1 MWYSTGCAG
10 CPDSFRLLY
19 IQGSDI
25 FHNPR
30 AKLSMYIDFHPWE
43 YELVLILFDWGE
55 KKEFAKSAATCHV
68 PETILISSN
77 EHIWHCGC
85 DLSYHLLEF
94 MVLCG
99 HHLGSIPFLQGPDC
113 WIKWRYD
120 GNYNLCILQLLPYCG
135 TNFSHSQNVILV

>member
-1 MWYSTGCAG
+1 MWYSTGCAD
-10 CPDSFRLLY
+10 CPDCFRLLY

-30 AKLSMYIDFHPWE
+30 AKLINGYWFPSLRIWTS
-43 YELVLILFDWGE
+43 FDPLWVE

-99 HHLGSIPFLQGPDC
+99 HHLGSIPFLRGPDC

-120 GNYNLCILQLLPYCG
+120 GNYNLCILQLHPYCD